1 MKPGDLVKYSKPSSA
16 TWDVPHDIP
25 NGSIGLIVQEL
36 PNDNYGN
43 PHTDIGVM
51 IEGRVRLITKIFLK
65 VINETG

>member
-16 TWDVPHDIP
+16 IWDVPHDIP

-36 PNDNYGN
+36 PRNNYGQ

-51 IEGRVRLITKIFLK
+51 IEGRVRLIPKYFLK
-65 VINETG
+65 VINESR